1 MLIKKTNAVYNPDL
15 KAKLN
20 ANKDTAT
27 KKKKKN
33 TGTEKWAELIEM
45 ARKKKEMEALARGER
60 GLFIVN
66 RVHQGTKK
74 KTLVAC
80 GALNL

>member
-15 KAKLN
+15 NAKLN
-20 ANKDTAT
+20 ANKENSAT

-66 RVHQGTKK
+66 GVPMKK
-74 KTLVAC
+74 KRTFAQF
-80 GALNL
+80 

>member
-1 MLIKKTNAVYNPDL
+1 MLIKKTNAVYNPNL

-20 ANKDTAT
+20 ANEENSAGNTP
-27 KKKKKN
+27 KKKKKA

-45 ARKKKEMEALARGER
+45 ARKKKEMEALARGEI

-66 RVHQGTKK
+66 LAIKK
-74 KTLVAC
+74 QKETHLS
-80 GALNL
+80 

>member
-45 ARKKKEMEALARGER
+45 ARKSTRTLQYSFDEQKEQNFSFNFLSQSN
-60 GLFIVN
+60 GLSLYNVS
-66 RVHQGTKK
+66 
-74 KTLVAC
+74 L
-80 GALNL
+80 

>member
-20 ANKDTAT
+20 ANKETAAAAT

-66 RVHQGTKK
+66 RGHQ
-74 KTLVAC
+74 
-80 GALNL
+80 